1 MRAGLAKAN
10 ITPPVGLE
18 LSGWCFGPSVG
29 ILDELYSKV
38 LVLESDG
45 KRAVIITAD
54 LIGFDTK
61 YANAIREGVAS
72 KVGTD
77 AGHVLVSC
85 SHTHSGPATMFLRR
99 WGEID
104 EDFVHT
110 VQKKI
115 IGAAVIAAEGIQE
128 ARIGVGKGSAEGVAV
143 NRRDVESGSVDTDV
157 GVIRIDNSDGEMMAV
172 LMNYSCHPVASHNY
186 KNLVSADY
194 PGHAMGVIEKT
205 KEGRVMA
212 LHTTGAAGD
221 INPKQMHDAKYA
233 EKFGNMIGGEALKIA
248 ESMETRSDLTLKVA
262 SEWVKLP
269 VQALPPADELRS
281 MVEAGKEEL
290 KQIEQ
295 EGIPTYSQLMS
306 AYIPIEW
313 AQEALDVVESAGEVE
328 YIDMEI
334 QALRMNDA
342 VLVAIPGE
350 VFVDVGLNIKQSSPY
365 PYTFIVEMANGATC
379 YLPTSKAFE
388 EGGYEVGFASQV
400 YGTYLLKPEVQSVV
414 AEGAARSIRRSGI

>member
-18 LSGWCFGPSVG
+18 LSGWAFGPSVG

-38 LVLESDG
+38 LMLESDG

-54 LIGFDTK
+54 LSGFDTEC
-61 YANAIREGVAS
+61 ANTIREGVAG
-72 KVGTD
+72 KVGID
-77 AGHVLVSC
+77 ASQVLISC

-104 EDFVHT
+104 EDFVHV

-115 IGAAVIAAEGIQE
+115 IGAAIMAEAGMQKAMIGI
-128 ARIGVGKGSAEGVAV
+128 GKGSAEGVAI
-143 NRRDVESGSVDTDV
+143 NRRDAEGGSVDTDV
-157 GVIRIDNSDGEMMAV
+157 GVIRIDNSNGEMMAV

-186 KNLVSADY
+186 RNLISADY

-205 KEGRVMA
+205 KEGSVMA

-233 EKFGNMIGGEALKIA
+233 EKFGNMIGGEALKVA
-248 ESMETRSDLTLKVA
+248 ESLETSSDLTLEVA

-269 VQALPPADELRS
+269 VQPLPTADKLRS
-281 MVEAGKEEL
+281 MIEEGEEEIR
-290 KQIEQ
+290 KMNR
-295 EGIPTYSQLMS
+295 EGTPTYNQLMS
-306 AYIPIEW
+306 SYIPIEW
-313 AQEALDVVESAGEVE
+313 AQEALEVVESAGEVE
-328 YIDMEI
+328 FVDMEI

-365 PYTFIVEMANGATC
+365 PYTFIVEMANGAIC

-388 EGGYEVGFASQV
+388 EGGYEVGFSSKV
-400 YGTYLLKPEVQSVV
+400 YGTYLLKPEVQGIIE
-414 AEGAARSIRRSGI
+414 EGTARLICRV